1 MKRNLTIL
9 LAALVTL
16 TISGQLYIH
25 ETPYFNTTYD
35 VSLQLPVRVLWTLH
49 RSDIGQNSREPSW
62 RFASDLPDYIMA
74 ARHSDYRHTGF
85 DRGHLCP
92 AKDRSFKKDALR
104 ATFVMSNV
112 APQTPALNRG
122 AWKASED
129 SCRRLAVLY
138 DSITV
143 IACPVFLPADTAR
156 IGTARIGVP
165 HAFFK
170 ACWVAGSDSVVSCW
184 FMFNR

>member
-1 MKRNLTIL
+1 MKRKLTL
-9 LAALVTL
+9 LLSIMVTL
-16 TISGQLYIH
+16 TIDAQFYINS
-25 ETPYFNTTYD
+25 TSYFHSTYD
-35 VSLQLPVRVLWTLH
+35 VSLQLPARVLWTLH
-49 RSDIGQNSREPSW
+49 AGDIGQNLREPSW
-62 RFASDLPDYIMA
+62 RFTSDLPDYIMS

-92 AKDRSFKKDALR
+92 AKDRSFTKEALR

-122 AWKASED
+122 AWKATED
-129 SCRRLAVLY
+129 SCRRLAMLY

-143 IACPVFLPADTAR
+143 LACPVFLPADTVR
-156 IGTARIGVP
+156 IGTAGIGVP

-170 ACWVAGSDSVVSCW
+170 ACWVAGSDSVLSCW